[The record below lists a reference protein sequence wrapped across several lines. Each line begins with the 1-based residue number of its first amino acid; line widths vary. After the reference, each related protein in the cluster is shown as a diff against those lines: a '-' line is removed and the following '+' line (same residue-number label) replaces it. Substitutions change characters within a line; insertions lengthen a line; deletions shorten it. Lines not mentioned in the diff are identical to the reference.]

1 MLTKKG
7 KYGLKALTHLARLAP
22 GEVAL
27 INTIA
32 EANQIPKKFLEAIL
46 SDLKKA
52 SIVHSK
58 KGKGGGYFLARQP
71 EEIHVGQIVRA
82 LDGPLAPIACA
93 STNFF
98 QKCDDCADE
107 VTCAVRL
114 TMLNVRNAI
123 SDVLDRQTLAELR
136 DLPDQQSRRRR
147 TGAVRSL
154 GRRN

>member
-7 KYGLKALTHLARLAP
+7 KYGLKALIHLARLEP

-27 INTIA
+27 IGTIA
-32 EANQIPKKFLEAIL
+32 EANQIPKKFLEVIL

-52 SIVHSK
+52 AIVHSK
-58 KGKGGGYFLARQP
+58 KGKGGGYFLAHLP
-71 EEIHVGQIVRA
+71 EEIYVGQIVRA

-93 STNFF
+93 SSNFF

-107 VTCAVRL
+107 VACAVRL

-136 DLPDQQSRRRR
+136 DLPSRQPRPRR
-147 TGAVRSL
+147 ASMARSL
-154 GRRN
+154 AR